1 MLVGAQSPSREPRL
15 NEEARGSRPFDC
27 KAAFRSLDTHGGYP
41 ALLPPLGSKP
51 ACIEGMKDTAPSA
64 DPSAAMRGEAWG
76 SIGQD
81 LDGVGCGGVAKC
93 RNDGNRRVQ
102 GGPGGEYGVSHYLNR
117 KQIAQLRIED
127 RSPIRVNIPP

>member
-1 MLVGAQSPSREPRL
+1 MNYGSTKKPVAEAALIAWRHSGVSTPMVGT
-15 NEEARGSRPFDC
+15 RP
-27 KAAFRSLDTHGGYP
+27 
-41 ALLPPLGSKP
+41 LLPPPGSKP